1 MNLHC
6 CGITDVGK
14 NRSSNEDAFLII
26 ALDAASVVPDEL
38 PVRTELCTQV
48 PVEGMLLVVSDG
60 IGGSN
65 AGEVASSIAVNT
77 LYGGL
82 RDASQAADVVP
93 FLSGVIR
100 QADAAVRDASLNN
113 PECAGMGATLT
124 ALWMRPAGAALA
136 HAGDSRLYRFRNEVL
151 SQLSTEH
158 SPVGR
163 MRANGEITE
172 EQARNH
178 RLKHLIDQSL
188 GGPEELFAPEIIP
201 VDLSAGDVYL
211 ICSDGLTDALADA
224 EIQSVMKQ
232 VSEGTIV
239 PSEGAAFLV
248 QSANEVYGKDNLTVV
263 MARIQ

>member
-1 MNLHC
+1 MNLQC

-14 NRSSNEDAFLII
+14 HRSSNEDAFLII
-26 ALDAASVVPDEL
+26 ALDGQSVVPDAL
-38 PVRTELCTQV
+38 PVRTELSAQV

-82 RDASQAADVVP
+82 RDASQTEDVVP

-100 QADAAVRDASLNN
+100 QADAAVRDASSKT

-124 ALWMRPAGAALA
+124 ALWMRPSGAALA

-188 GGPEELFAPEIIP
+188 GGPEELFAPEIVP
-201 VDLSAGDVYL
+201 VELASGDVYL
-211 ICSDGLTDALADA
+211 ICSDGLTDAVADS
-224 EIQSVMKQ
+224 EIQAVMKQ
-232 VSEGTIV
+232 VVEGATV
-239 PSEGAAFLV
+239 PSEGAAFLI
-248 QSANEVYGKDNLTVV
+248 QTANEVYGKDNLTVV
-263 MARIQ
+263 IAYIR